1 MTGLVH
7 FYSTVYTIVQKTQ
20 SINGLM
26 VLSHRV
32 TSKLSPHLCP
42 EKKMIKT
49 ITPGQILIIAMTLC
63 EEKQTET
70 IGLRLLF
77 VSDKHSSGESISFKR
92 LRKKTSKQGSRE
104 EFVFEISKQSAQD
117 CTRVFISYD
126 LYEMSFRILS

>member
-1 MTGLVH
+1 
-7 FYSTVYTIVQKTQ
+7 
-20 SINGLM
+20 
-26 VLSHRV
+26 
-32 TSKLSPHLCP
+32 
-42 EKKMIKT
+42 MIKT

-63 EEKQTET
+63 VEKQTET

-117 CTRVFISYD
+117 CTRVFILYD